1 MFCGIEK
8 EVIYK
13 GKDIR
18 TFTKKLLNNE
28 LNEFYTNFLKEMK
41 KGFSKIIVQ
50 NEMGREL
57 AIDLTKFMCIYPYV
71 EIKIQEK

>member
-1 MFCGIEK
+1 
-8 EVIYK
+8 
-13 GKDIR
+13 
-18 TFTKKLLNNE
+18 
-28 LNEFYTNFLKEMK
+28 MK